1 MLEPEVGQGSHHKG
15 PHAFTL
21 GVSIHFVGNE
31 DDTCSAKDNTSGKRS
46 TRDKVPEKKIFAI
59 ILLMIIPNALQW
71 SCRRTE
77 SITYRDT
84 ITMEGIYMSPK
95 PMPVITL

>member
-21 GVSIHFVGNE
+21 GVRIHLVGDEN
-31 DDTCSAKDNTSGKRS
+31 DTRSAKDNTSGKRS
-46 TRDKVPEKKIFAI
+46 TRDKVPEKNIFAI
-59 ILLMIIPNALQW
+59 ILLIIPNALQW

-77 SITYRDT
+77 SVAYLDT
-84 ITMEGIYMSPK
+84 MTMEGIYMSPK